1 MGSAKTLKKA
11 IVSNTKGSSGSLSV
25 KGNEQEGEI
34 GQTMLRNEDTGSPS
48 FMCCS
53 FTLLILFP
61 RNSVH
66 ENGST
71 FNFNTMLTFQC
82 LYFKG
87 NNLLI

>member
-48 FMCCS
+48 FM
-53 FTLLILFP
+53 
-61 RNSVH
+61 
-66 ENGST
+66 
-71 FNFNTMLTFQC
+71 
-82 LYFKG
+82 
-87 NNLLI
+87 